1 MNILNVSSRSFI
13 SKSYNSSPLKNI
25 KINGTTNTNKKDI
38 SIPVK
43 EIHIF
48 NKGKQLARENLDAT
62 YNSSINHK
70 VQESLEHKLSQLTE
84 IKSMIENKDNE
95 NDASENAKVDI
106 NIKSTDKIKS
116 KKEMSLSEEENLF
129 SEEQINLEDINK
141 KISETKSELK
151 DSKVLAKELSEQSEI
166 IDDKI
171 SMYKKM
177 YGNDMFKMAEKE
189 VVLKKVYD
197 TRNNPLIKELKS
209 TFNEIIELESK
220 LKDKLNQDQESEK

>member
-1 MNILNVSSRSFI
+1 MNILNVSSGSSI
-13 SKSYNSSPLKNI
+13 LKSYNSSSLKNI
-25 KINGTTNTNKKDI
+25 KINGTTNKKDI
-38 SIPVK
+38 GIPVK
-43 EIHIF
+43 EMHIF
-48 NKGKQLARENLDAT
+48 SKGKQLARENLDAT

-70 VQESLEHKLSQLTE
+70 FQESLEHKLSQLTE
-84 IKSMIENKDNE
+84 IKSMIENKDKE
-95 NDASENAKVDI
+95 NDVTENTKVELS
-106 NIKSTDKIKS
+106 IKSTDKIKS
-116 KKEMSLSEEENLF
+116 KKDISISEEENLF
-129 SEEQINLEDINK
+129 SEQQINLEDINK

-189 VVLKKVYD
+189 VILKKVYD
-197 TRNNPLIKELKS
+197 NRNNPLINEIKN

-220 LKDKLNQDQESEK
+220 LKDKLNEDQK

>member
-1 MNILNVSSRSFI
+1 MNILNVSSGRSI
-13 SKSYNSSPLKNI
+13 LKSYNSSSLKNI
-25 KINGTTNTNKKDI
+25 KINGTANKKDI
-38 SIPVK
+38 GIPVK

-70 VQESLEHKLSQLTE
+70 FQESLEHKLSQLTE
-84 IKSMIENKDNE
+84 IKSMIENKDKE
-95 NDASENAKVDI
+95 NDVTENTKVELS
-106 NIKSTDKIKS
+106 IKSTDKIKS
-116 KKEMSLSEEENLF
+116 KKDISISEEEKVF

-189 VVLKKVYD
+189 VILKKVYD
-197 TRNNPLIKELKS
+197 TRNNSLINELKS
-209 TFNEIIELESK
+209 TFNEIIELESQ
-220 LKDKLNQDQESEK
+220 LKDKSNKD

>member
-1 MNILNVSSRSFI
+1 MNILNLSSGSSI
-13 SKSYNSSPLKNI
+13 LKSYNSSSLKNI
-25 KINGTTNTNKKDI
+25 KINGNANKKDI
-38 SIPVK
+38 GIPVK

-70 VQESLEHKLSQLTE
+70 FQESLEHKLSKLTE
-84 IKSMIENKDNE
+84 IKSMIENKDKE
-95 NDASENAKVDI
+95 NYVTENTKVDI
-106 NIKSTDKIKS
+106 NIKSTGKIKS
-116 KKEMSLSEEENLF
+116 KKDISISEEENLF

-189 VVLKKVYD
+189 VILKKVYD
-197 TRNNPLIKELKS
+197 TRNNPLINEIKS
-209 TFNEIIELESK
+209 TVNEIIELESK
-220 LKDKLNQDQESEK
+220 LKDKLNKD

>member
-1 MNILNVSSRSFI
+1 MNILNVSSGSSI
-13 SKSYNSSPLKNI
+13 LKSYSSSSLKNI
-25 KINGTTNTNKKDI
+25 KINGTANKKDI
-38 SIPVK
+38 GIPVK

-48 NKGKQLARENLDAT
+48 NKGKQLARENLDVT

-70 VQESLEHKLSQLTE
+70 FQESLEHKLSQLTE
-84 IKSMIENKDNE
+84 IKSMIENKDKE
-95 NDASENAKVDI
+95 NDVTENTKVELS
-106 NIKSTDKIKS
+106 IKSTDKIKS
-116 KKEMSLSEEENLF
+116 KKDISISEEENLF
-129 SEEQINLEDINK
+129 SEKQINLEDINK

-189 VVLKKVYD
+189 VILKKLYD
-197 TRNNPLIKELKS
+197 NRNNPLINELKS

-220 LKDKLNQDQESEK
+220 LKDKLNKDQK

>member
-1 MNILNVSSRSFI
+1 MNILNVNSGSSI
-13 SKSYNSSPLKNI
+13 LKSYNISSLKNI
-25 KINGTTNTNKKDI
+25 KINGHTNKKDI
-38 SIPVK
+38 GIPVK

-70 VQESLEHKLSQLTE
+70 FQESLEHKLSQLTE
-84 IKSMIENKDNE
+84 IKSMIENKDKE
-95 NDASENAKVDI
+95 NDVTENTKVELS
-106 NIKSTDKIKS
+106 IKSTDKIKS
-116 KKEMSLSEEENLF
+116 KKDISISEEDNLF

-189 VVLKKVYD
+189 VILKKVYD
-197 TRNNPLIKELKS
+197 TRNNPLINEIKN

-220 LKDKLNQDQESEK
+220 LKDKLNKDQK

>member
-1 MNILNVSSRSFI
+1 MNILNVSSGSSI
-13 SKSYNSSPLKNI
+13 LKSYNSSSLKNI
-25 KINGTTNTNKKDI
+25 KINGPTNKKSADI
-38 SIPVK
+38 SLK
-43 EIHIF
+43 EMHIF
-48 NKGKQLARENLDAT
+48 SKGKQLARENLDAT

-70 VQESLEHKLSQLTE
+70 FQESLEHKLSQLTE
-84 IKSMIENKDNE
+84 IKSMIENKDKE
-95 NDASENAKVDI
+95 NDVTENTKVDLNI
-106 NIKSTDKIKS
+106 NSTDKIKS
-116 KKEMSLSEEENLF
+116 KKDISI

-189 VVLKKVYD
+189 VILKKVYD
-197 TRNNPLIKELKS
+197 NRNNPLINELKS

-220 LKDKLNQDQESEK
+220 LKDKLNKDQK

>member
-1 MNILNVSSRSFI
+1 MNILNVSSGRSI
-13 SKSYNSSPLKNI
+13 LKSYNSSSLKNI
-25 KINGTTNTNKKDI
+25 KINGHTNKKSVEI
-38 SIPVK
+38 SLK
-43 EIHIF
+43 EMHIF

-70 VQESLEHKLSQLTE
+70 FQESLEHKLSQLTE
-84 IKSMIENKDNE
+84 IKSMIENKDKANDVTE
-95 NDASENAKVDI
+95 NTKVELS
-106 NIKSTDKIKS
+106 IKSTDKIKS
-116 KKEMSLSEEENLF
+116 KKDISISEEENLF
-129 SEEQINLEDINK
+129 SEQQINLEDINK

-189 VVLKKVYD
+189 VILKKVYD
-197 TRNNPLIKELKS
+197 NRNNPLINEIKS

-220 LKDKLNQDQESEK
+220 LKDKLNKYQE

>member
-1 MNILNVSSRSFI
+1 MNILNLSSGSSI
-13 SKSYNSSPLKNI
+13 LKSYNSSSLKNI
-25 KINGTTNTNKKDI
+25 KINGTANKKDI
-38 SIPVK
+38 GIPVK

-70 VQESLEHKLSQLTE
+70 FQESLEHKLSKLTE
-84 IKSMIENKDNE
+84 IKSMIENKDKE
-95 NDASENAKVDI
+95 NDVTENTKVDLS
-106 NIKSTDKIKS
+106 IKSTDKIKS
-116 KKEMSLSEEENLF
+116 KKDISISEEENLF

-189 VVLKKVYD
+189 VILKKVYD
-197 TRNNPLIKELKS
+197 NRNNPLINELKN

-220 LKDKLNQDQESEK
+220 LKDKLNKDQELQK

>member
-1 MNILNVSSRSFI
+1 MNILNVSSGSSI
-13 SKSYNSSPLKNI
+13 LKSYNSSSLKNI
-25 KINGTTNTNKKDI
+25 KINGTSNKKDI
-38 SIPVK
+38 GIPVK

-70 VQESLEHKLSQLTE
+70 FQKSLEHKLSQLTE
-84 IKSMIENKDNE
+84 IKSMIENKDKE
-95 NDASENAKVDI
+95 NDVTENTKVELI
-106 NIKSTDKIKS
+106 IKSTDKIKS
-116 KKEMSLSEEENLF
+116 KKDISISEEENLF
-129 SEEQINLEDINK
+129 SEQQINLEDINK

-189 VVLKKVYD
+189 VILKKVYD
-197 TRNNPLIKELKS
+197 NRNNPLINEIKN

-220 LKDKLNQDQESEK
+220 LKDKLNKDQK

>member
-1 MNILNVSSRSFI
+1 MNILNVSSGSSI
-13 SKSYNSSPLKNI
+13 LKSYNSSSLKNI
-25 KINGTTNTNKKDI
+25 KINGTSNKKDI
-38 SIPVK
+38 GIPVK

-70 VQESLEHKLSQLTE
+70 FQESLEHKLSQLTE
-84 IKSMIENKDNE
+84 IKSMIENKDKE
-95 NDASENAKVDI
+95 NDVTENTKVELS
-106 NIKSTDKIKS
+106 IKSTDKIKS
-116 KKEMSLSEEENLF
+116 KKDISISEEENLF
-129 SEEQINLEDINK
+129 SEQQINLEDINK

-189 VVLKKVYD
+189 VILKKVYD
-197 TRNNPLIKELKS
+197 NRNNPLINEIKN

-220 LKDKLNQDQESEK
+220 LKDKLNKDQK

>member
-1 MNILNVSSRSFI
+1 
-13 SKSYNSSPLKNI
+13 
-25 KINGTTNTNKKDI
+25 
-38 SIPVK
+38 
-43 EIHIF
+43 
-48 NKGKQLARENLDAT
+48 
-62 YNSSINHK
+62 
-70 VQESLEHKLSQLTE
+70 
-84 IKSMIENKDNE
+84 MIENKDKE
-95 NDASENAKVDI
+95 NYVTENTKVDI

-116 KKEMSLSEEENLF
+116 KKDISISEEENLV

-151 DSKVLAKELSEQSEI
+151 DSKVLAKELSKQSEI

-189 VVLKKVYD
+189 VILKKVYD
-197 TRNNPLIKELKS
+197 TRNNPLINEIKS

-220 LKDKLNQDQESEK
+220 LKDKLNKDQESEK

>member
-1 MNILNVSSRSFI
+1 MNILNVSSGSSI
-13 SKSYNSSPLKNI
+13 LKSYNSSSLKNI
-25 KINGTTNTNKKDI
+25 KINGTANKKDI
-38 SIPVK
+38 GIPVK

-70 VQESLEHKLSQLTE
+70 FQESLEHKLSQLTE
-84 IKSMIENKDNE
+84 IKSMIENKDKE
-95 NDASENAKVDI
+95 NDVTENTKVDLS
-106 NIKSTDKIKS
+106 IKSTDKIKS
-116 KKEMSLSEEENLF
+116 KKDISISEEANLF

-189 VVLKKVYD
+189 VILKKVYD
-197 TRNNPLIKELKS
+197 NRNNPLINEIKN

-220 LKDKLNQDQESEK
+220 LKDKLNKDQEPKK

>member
-1 MNILNVSSRSFI
+1 MNILNVSSGGSI
-13 SKSYNSSPLKNI
+13 LKSYSSSSLKNI
-25 KINGTTNTNKKDI
+25 KINGTANKKDI
-38 SIPVK
+38 GIPVK

-62 YNSSINHK
+62 YNSIINHK
-70 VQESLEHKLSQLTE
+70 FQESLEHKLSQLTE
-84 IKSMIENKDNE
+84 IKSMIENKDKE
-95 NDASENAKVDI
+95 NDVTENTKVELS
-106 NIKSTDKIKS
+106 IKSTDKIKS
-116 KKEMSLSEEENLF
+116 KKDISISEEENLF

-189 VVLKKVYD
+189 VILKKVYD
-197 TRNNPLIKELKS
+197 NRNNPLINELKI
-209 TFNEIIELESK
+209 TVNEIIELESQ
-220 LKDKLNQDQESEK
+220 LKDKLNKEQE

>member
-1 MNILNVSSRSFI
+1 MNILNVSSGRSI
-13 SKSYNSSPLKNI
+13 LKSYNSSSLKNI
-25 KINGTTNTNKKDI
+25 KINGPTNKKDTG
-38 SIPVK
+38 IPVK

-70 VQESLEHKLSQLTE
+70 FQESLEHKLSQLTE
-84 IKSMIENKDNE
+84 IKSMIENKDKE
-95 NDASENAKVDI
+95 NDVTENTKVELI
-106 NIKSTDKIKS
+106 IKSTDKIKS
-116 KKEMSLSEEENLF
+116 KKDISISEEENLF

-189 VVLKKVYD
+189 VILKKVYD
-197 TRNNPLIKELKS
+197 TRNNPLINEIKN

-220 LKDKLNQDQESEK
+220 LKDKLNKDQK

>member
-1 MNILNVSSRSFI
+1 MNILNVSSRSSI
-13 SKSYNSSPLKNI
+13 LKSYNSSSLKGI
-25 KINGTTNTNKKDI
+25 QINGSANKKDI
-38 SIPVK
+38 GIPVK

-70 VQESLEHKLSQLTE
+70 FQESLEHKLTKLTE
-84 IKSMIENKDNE
+84 IKSMIENKDKE
-95 NDASENAKVDI
+95 NDVTENTKVDI
-106 NIKSTDKIKS
+106 NIKSTEKIKS
-116 KKEMSLSEEENLF
+116 KKEASLSEEENLF

-141 KISETKSELK
+141 KISKTKIELK
-151 DSKVLAKELSEQSEI
+151 DSKVLAKELSKQSEI

-189 VVLKKVYD
+189 VILKKVYD
-197 TRNNPLIKELKS
+197 NRNNPLINELKS

-220 LKDKLNQDQESEK
+220 LKDKLNKDQESEK

>member
-1 MNILNVSSRSFI
+1 MNILNVRSGSSI
-13 SKSYNSSPLKNI
+13 LKSYNSSSLKNI
-25 KINGTTNTNKKDI
+25 KINGTSNKKDI
-38 SIPVK
+38 GIPVK

-48 NKGKQLARENLDAT
+48 NKGKHLARENLDAT

-70 VQESLEHKLSQLTE
+70 FQESLEHKLSQLTE
-84 IKSMIENKDNE
+84 IKSMIENKDKE
-95 NDASENAKVDI
+95 NDVTENTKVELS
-106 NIKSTDKIKS
+106 IKSTDKIKS
-116 KKEMSLSEEENLF
+116 KKDISISEEENLF
-129 SEEQINLEDINK
+129 SEQQINLEDINK

-189 VVLKKVYD
+189 VILKKVYD
-197 TRNNPLIKELKS
+197 NRNNPLINEIKN

-220 LKDKLNQDQESEK
+220 LKDKLNKDQK

>member
-1 MNILNVSSRSFI
+1 MNILNLSSGSSI
-13 SKSYNSSPLKNI
+13 LKSYNSSSLKNI
-25 KINGTTNTNKKDI
+25 KINGTANKKDI
-38 SIPVK
+38 GIPVK

-70 VQESLEHKLSQLTE
+70 FQESLEHKLSQLTE
-84 IKSMIENKDNE
+84 IKSMIENKDKE
-95 NDASENAKVDI
+95 NDVTENTKVDLS
-106 NIKSTDKIKS
+106 IKRTDKIKS
-116 KKEMSLSEEENLF
+116 KKDISISEEENLF

-189 VVLKKVYD
+189 VILKKVYD
-197 TRNNPLIKELKS
+197 NRNNPLINELKN

-220 LKDKLNQDQESEK
+220 LKDKLNKDQELQK

>member
-1 MNILNVSSRSFI
+1 MNILNVSSGSSI
-13 SKSYNSSPLKNI
+13 LKSYNSSSLKNI
-25 KINGTTNTNKKDI
+25 KINGTSNKKDI
-38 SIPVK
+38 GIPVK

-48 NKGKQLARENLDAT
+48 NKGKQLARENLDVT

-70 VQESLEHKLSQLTE
+70 FQESLEHKLSQLTE
-84 IKSMIENKDNE
+84 IKSMIENKDKE
-95 NDASENAKVDI
+95 NDVTENTKVDLNI
-106 NIKSTDKIKS
+106 NITDKIKS
-116 KKEMSLSEEENLF
+116 KKDISI

-141 KISETKSELK
+141 KISETKSELE
-151 DSKVLAKELSEQSEI
+151 DSKVLAKELNEQSEI

-189 VVLKKVYD
+189 VILKKVYD
-197 TRNNPLIKELKS
+197 TRNNPLINEIKN

-220 LKDKLNQDQESEK
+220 LKDKLNKDQK

>member
-1 MNILNVSSRSFI
+1 MNILNVSSGSSI
-13 SKSYNSSPLKNI
+13 LKSYNSSSLKNI
-25 KINGTTNTNKKDI
+25 KINGTSNKKDI
-38 SIPVK
+38 GIPVK

-48 NKGKQLARENLDAT
+48 NKGKQLARENLDVT
-62 YNSSINHK
+62 YNLSINHK
-70 VQESLEHKLSQLTE
+70 FQESLEHKLSQLTE
-84 IKSMIENKDNE
+84 IKSMIENKDKE
-95 NDASENAKVDI
+95 NDVTENTKVDLNI
-106 NIKSTDKIKS
+106 NSTDKIKS
-116 KKEMSLSEEENLF
+116 KKDISI

-151 DSKVLAKELSEQSEI
+151 DSKVLAKELSEQSDI

-189 VVLKKVYD
+189 VILKKVYD
-197 TRNNPLIKELKS
+197 NRNNPLINEIKN

-220 LKDKLNQDQESEK
+220 LKDKLNKDQELQK

>member
-1 MNILNVSSRSFI
+1 MNILNVSSGSSI
-13 SKSYNSSPLKNI
+13 LKSYNSSSLKNI
-25 KINGTTNTNKKDI
+25 KINGTANKKDI
-38 SIPVK
+38 GIPVK

-70 VQESLEHKLSQLTE
+70 FQESLEHKLSKLTE
-84 IKSMIENKDNE
+84 IKSMIENKDKE
-95 NDASENAKVDI
+95 NDVTENTKVELS
-106 NIKSTDKIKS
+106 IKSTDKIKS
-116 KKEMSLSEEENLF
+116 KKDISISEEENLF
-129 SEEQINLEDINK
+129 SEQQINLEDINK

-189 VVLKKVYD
+189 VILKKVYD
-197 TRNNPLIKELKS
+197 NRNNPLINELKS

-220 LKDKLNQDQESEK
+220 LKDKLNKDQK

>member
-1 MNILNVSSRSFI
+1 MNILNVSSGSSI
-13 SKSYNSSPLKNI
+13 LKSYNISSLKNV
-25 KINGTTNTNKKDI
+25 KINGNANEKDI
-38 SIPVK
+38 GIPVK

-70 VQESLEHKLSQLTE
+70 FQESLEHKLSKLTE
-84 IKSMIENKDNE
+84 IKSMIENKDKE
-95 NDASENAKVDI
+95 NYVTENTKVDI

-116 KKEMSLSEEENLF
+116 KKDISISEEENLV

-189 VVLKKVYD
+189 VILKKVYD
-197 TRNNPLIKELKS
+197 TRNNPLINEIKS
-209 TFNEIIELESK
+209 TVNEIIELESK
-220 LKDKLNQDQESEK
+220 LKDKLNKD